1 MFARALLCCGSLVCD
16 DASHAILFLYLIS
29 TCCSYVGRHSDEFT
43 YVWSLARGGALIRD
57 LGKQNQL
64 VIKSVDPSNDYG
76 IYRCEV
82 ENENGDSVGSAQTA
96 VSVGYA
102 SSDSLFSGFIICT
115 QRTSKIFIAKTYD
128 DQINNSNNTH
138 TLNVIRTKA
147 LNGISIML
155 S

>member
-115 QRTSKIFIAKTYD
+115 QRTPKYSLLRPMTIKLI
-128 DQINNSNNTH
+128 
-138 TLNVIRTKA
+138 IRTTH
-147 LNGISIML
+147 IH
-155 S
+155 